1 MKINSV
7 YIASFGGLKNKQI
20 DLANGFNVI
29 YGENEKGKSTLMAFI
44 KMMFYGSDRGSTSLK
59 KNIRKKY
66 TPWDNSQMAGSID
79 FTLKGKNYRLERE
92 FRASNSTDKVTLIDL
107 DLGER
112 KTVSADIGNELLGLS
127 AAAFERSVFIG
138 QLGFPEQDDAASGEI
153 NSKLSNISASG
164 DENVSFEEVNT
175 RLEKAKLA
183 LMSKSGKA
191 GEYDKNLKV
200 LNELKEKIEASTE
213 AAVQFQNKRTS
224 AKNLENQIAVL
235 QKRGE
240 EIKAKISL
248 EQDARNAEKLKEF
261 LELKAKLELLTNEIR
276 LSDGSLADEMYIRK
290 LQFCSSKT
298 ASFEEKAENKKA
310 EIERAKRSIELILN
324 PPSDANIETADQL
337 ESGISKLENDL
348 ADLKSAL
355 KTAEENVQK
364 SSVEKAPKK
373 AFWPYILL
381 VLGLISGAAAG
392 VLGIEKYLYLAI
404 IGIAL
409 LVAFI
414 IIATALSAKAKKAAQ
429 LAQNTLLE
437 AQAAVK
443 TATDEIALINEVL
456 FQKKV
461 KLEAI
466 KTALNANKDA
476 LSEQEALLEK
486 LTEELAGLEKECQRE
501 KAVLDELLSKYNSG
515 YIAFTDILN
524 ELTEKNAALKEIKTK
539 VQYLSKDL
547 GEITIEEAAEKLKII
562 ESKKIDLTADFEALK
577 EEYDQ
582 TVAEIGN
589 SKAEIATL
597 VAEAKAIL
605 SKAED
610 PELLKK
616 QARELATTLK
626 SQKEFCDGITLAQEV
641 LLESFAELRRSYGSV
656 LEKKAGEL
664 FAGLTGQKYSGLSV
678 SKSLDI
684 NVTQKDVFGEKE
696 VDYLSSGTA
705 DQAYLSLRLALS
717 SLLCEKGEALPILLD
732 DALTQYDDTRL
743 NSALSFLSDYAK
755 EHQIALFTCHSQ
767 VSETAQNSGAQI
779 INL

>member
-7 YIASFGGLKNKQI
+7 NIASFGGLKNKQI
-20 DLANGFNVI
+20 DFSNGFNAL

-44 KMMFYGSDRGSTSLK
+44 KMMFYGSDRGSSALK

-79 FTLKGKNYRLERE
+79 FTLNGKNYRLERE
-92 FRASNSTDKVTLIDL
+92 FRASNSTDKVTIIDL

-112 KTVSADIGNELLGLS
+112 KTVSADVGNELLGLS

-138 QLGFPEQDDAASGEI
+138 QLGFPERDDTASGEI
-153 NSKLSNISASG
+153 NSKLSNISSSG
-164 DENVSFEEVNT
+164 DETISFEEVNT
-175 RLEKAKLA
+175 RLEKAKLT

-200 LNELKEKIEASTE
+200 LNEIKDKIEASTQ
-213 AAVQFQNKRTS
+213 AAVLFQSKRNA
-224 AKNLENQIAVL
+224 AKSLESQIVVL
-235 QKRGE
+235 QKRAD

-261 LELKAKLELLTNEIR
+261 LELKAKLDLLTNGIK
-276 LSDGSLADEMYIRK
+276 LNDGSLADEMYIRK

-298 ASFEEKAENKKA
+298 ASFEERAENKRA
-310 EIERAKRSIELILN
+310 EIERVKRSIELILN
-324 PPSDANIETADQL
+324 PPSDANIETAEELENSISQL
-337 ESGISKLENDL
+337 EKDL
-348 ADLKSAL
+348 AASKSVL

-364 SSVEKAPKK
+364 SSTEKAPKK

-381 VLGLISGAAAG
+381 ILGLISGAAAG

-404 IGIAL
+404 LGIAL

-414 IIATALSAKAKKAAQ
+414 ISATALGAKAKKMAK
-429 LAQNTLLE
+429 LAQKALFE
-437 AQAAVK
+437 AQEKVK
-443 TATDEIALINEVL
+443 KLNVETAKLNETL

-466 KTALNANKDA
+466 RTALNANRDA
-476 LSEQEALLEK
+476 LSEQETELQKLKEDLAVLEK
-486 LTEELAGLEKECQRE
+486 DCQKERSVLA
-501 KAVLDELLSKYNSG
+501 ELLAKCNSG
-515 YIAFTDILN
+515 HIAFADILN
-524 ELTEKNAALKEIKTK
+524 ELTEKNAALKEIKTNI
-539 VQYLSKDL
+539 QYLSKDL
-547 GEITIEEAAEKLKII
+547 GEITLEEATEKLKVI
-562 ESKKIDLTADFEALK
+562 ESKEIDLTADFDALK

-582 TVAEIGN
+582 IIAEIGN

-597 VAEAKAIL
+597 AAEAKAII
-605 SKAED
+605 SKSED

-616 QARELATTLK
+616 QARELAKTLK

-664 FAGLTGQKYSGLSV
+664 FAGLTGNKYSGLSV

-743 NSALSFLSDYAK
+743 KLALEFLSDYAK
-755 EHQIALFTCHSQ
+755 EHQILLFTCHSQ
-767 VSETAQNSGAQI
+767 VSKTAAQNGAQI